1 MSIEDLERKRELI
14 RQRKLQEEA
23 AKNGGGETVVTTTP
37 VNQSN
42 EEQTPVVEEETQEYI
57 FLAFARV
64 FSGTLKKG
72 QELFILS
79 PKHNPEDFVGKV
91 RMT

>member
-1 MSIEDLERKRELI
+1 MSLDDIEQKRELI
-14 RQRKLQEEA
+14 RLRKMNEHLTATQDNANSTECEKPEEKKVEQVA
-23 AKNGGGETVVTTTP
+23 AEPDYV
-37 VNQSN
+37 
-42 EEQTPVVEEETQEYI
+42 

-64 FSGTLKKG
+64 FSGTLRKG

-91 RMT
+91 KK

>member
-1 MSIEDLERKRELI
+1 MSIEDLEQKRELV

-23 AKNGGGETVVTTTP
+23 GDKSVKEKEP
-37 VNQSN
+37 
-42 EEQTPVVEEETQEYI
+42 EEKPPVEEENQHL

-64 FSGTLKKG
+64 FSGTLRKG

-79 PKHNPEDFVGKV
+79 PKHDPHDFVGKV
-91 RMT
+91 CDV

>member
-1 MSIEDLERKRELI
+1 MSLQDLEQKREII

-23 AKNGGGETVVTTTP
+23 AKSSGVTL
-37 VNQSN
+37 VNEPS
-42 EEQTPVVEEETQEYI
+42 EEKPPVEEETQEYV

-79 PKHNPEDFVGKV
+79 PKHQPEDFIGKV
-91 RMT
+91 